1 MTMVQSN
8 MLVLRAMTADDAA
21 IVARLHAASWRTAY
35 RGILSD
41 EYLAGEVELER
52 IYAWTKRFERFD
64 DTQFGVIASFG
75 VYPVGFVFVLCDVD
89 AVYGNLV
96 DNLHVA
102 PEARSAGIG
111 PQLLAAAA
119 AGIEERRWNRRVH
132 LWVWDANMRARAFY
146 KRMGGREV
154 ESTLKSAPDG
164 TEAKSWRV
172 VWDDVSALQLQ
183 QRNTA

>member
-52 IYAWTKRFERFD
+52 M
-64 DTQFGVIASFG
+64 
-75 VYPVGFVFVLCDVD
+75 YPVGFVFVLCDVD